1 MIVQLKRTDR
11 ATEVFQTK
19 NFCLTD
25 TKDFH
30 ENLVSV
36 KIMTDQGKK
45 LCKKIHFGRWI
56 KSLFVKGNLIPLNTL
71 EEDPE
76 YPVENDHTEVVCEA
90 PKE

>member
-11 ATEVFQTK
+11 ATEVFQTA
-19 NFCLTD
+19 NFCLSD

-30 ENLVSV
+30 ENLISV

-45 LCKKIHFGRWI
+45 LCKKTHFGRWV
-56 KSLFVKGNLIPLNTL
+56 KSLFIKGKLIPLNTSTD
-71 EEDPE
+71 EPE
-76 YPVENDHTEVVCEA
+76 PPVENDHTEVVCEA